1 MRIDP
6 YQVMPDLSQ
15 EDYERLKA
23 DIRENGVEIPIEYD
37 EFGNVL
43 DGHHRL
49 RICEELGITD
59 FPINV
64 RIGLSEQQKRSLARR
79 LNVSRRHL
87 SREQMRMLI
96 QDQLI
101 ETPELSDRQIANELG
116 VSNSTVSVHRK
127 RMEESGHLCE
137 SHTSTGLD
145 GKEYPRHVERKQVL
159 PDEEL
164 PEEPEHR
171 PHVVNNSGNNEW
183 YTPQPI
189 IELARSAMGGIT
201 LDPAS
206 SEVANQTVQ
215 AENYFTVEDNGL
227 EKEWFGNVWLNP
239 PYSAELIGK
248 FSEKLIAERE
258 NYEQAI
264 VLVNNATETE
274 WFNKV
279 VSIASAVCFPKGRI
293 RYYSPEKVSNTPLQ
307 GQALL
312 YIGNDVK
319 SFVKKFASV
328 GWVAYGI
335 YR

>member
-1 MRIDP
+1 MNELSAYREQLPDTLEDLSRFVLVSEERVQALKAEIRAIKKVSLAKEVYEQKLAEAQEFSEVTVLAQQKVGELLLQIQKDTSFHGNQHKEVNP
-6 YQVMPDLSQ
+6 RHTETPKTKGEITAEMGMTSQQVSQYQQMAQHPEAVQTAIEKARESGDVVSRNQVMK
-15 EDYERLKA
+15 E
-23 DIRENGVEIPIEYD
+23 IRN
-37 EFGNVL
+37 
-43 DGHHRL
+43 
-49 RICEELGITD
+49 
-59 FPINV
+59 
-64 RIGLSEQQKRSLARR
+64 
-79 LNVSRRHL
+79 
-87 SREQMRMLI
+87 
-96 QDQLI
+96 
-101 ETPELSDRQIANELG
+101 
-116 VSNSTVSVHRK
+116 
-127 RMEESGHLCE
+127 
-137 SHTSTGLD
+137 
-145 GKEYPRHVERKQVL
+145 
-159 PDEEL
+159 
-164 PEEPEHR
+164 R
-171 PHVVNNSGNNEW
+171 PFVTNNSGNNEW
-183 YTPQPI
+183 YTPEPI

-215 AENYFTVEDNGL
+215 AESYFTVEDNGL

-319 SFVKKFASV
+319 SFVKQFASV

>member
-1 MRIDP
+1 MNDLSTYREQLPDTLEDLSRFVLVSEERVQALKAEIRAIKKVSLAKEVYEQKLAEAQEFSEVTVLAQQKVGELLLQIQKDTSFHGNQHKEVNP
-6 YQVMPDLSQ
+6 HHTETPKTKGEITAEMGMTSQQVSQYQQMAQNPEAVQTAIEKARESGDVVSRNQVMK
-15 EDYERLKA
+15 E
-23 DIRENGVEIPIEYD
+23 IRN
-37 EFGNVL
+37 
-43 DGHHRL
+43 
-49 RICEELGITD
+49 
-59 FPINV
+59 
-64 RIGLSEQQKRSLARR
+64 
-79 LNVSRRHL
+79 
-87 SREQMRMLI
+87 
-96 QDQLI
+96 
-101 ETPELSDRQIANELG
+101 
-116 VSNSTVSVHRK
+116 
-127 RMEESGHLCE
+127 
-137 SHTSTGLD
+137 
-145 GKEYPRHVERKQVL
+145 
-159 PDEEL
+159 
-164 PEEPEHR
+164 R
-171 PHVVNNSGNNEW
+171 PFVTNNSGNNEW
-183 YTPQPI
+183 YTPEPI

-215 AENYFTVEDNGL
+215 AESYFTVEDNGL

-319 SFVKKFASV
+319 SFVKQFASV

>member
-1 MRIDP
+1 MNELSTYREQLPDTLEDLSRFVLVSEERVQALKAEIRAIKKVSLAKEVYEQKLAEAQEFSEVTVLAQQKVGELLLQIQTAQGKRTDLTSP
-6 YQVMPDLSQ
+6 QDTEKLKTKSEITTEMGMTSQQVSQYQQMAQHPEAVQTAIEKARESGDVVSRNQVMK
-15 EDYERLKA
+15 E
-23 DIRENGVEIPIEYD
+23 IRN
-37 EFGNVL
+37 
-43 DGHHRL
+43 
-49 RICEELGITD
+49 
-59 FPINV
+59 
-64 RIGLSEQQKRSLARR
+64 
-79 LNVSRRHL
+79 
-87 SREQMRMLI
+87 
-96 QDQLI
+96 
-101 ETPELSDRQIANELG
+101 
-116 VSNSTVSVHRK
+116 
-127 RMEESGHLCE
+127 
-137 SHTSTGLD
+137 
-145 GKEYPRHVERKQVL
+145 
-159 PDEEL
+159 
-164 PEEPEHR
+164 R
-171 PHVVNNSGNNEW
+171 PFVTNNSGNNEW
-183 YTPQPI
+183 YTPEPI

-264 VLVNNATETE
+264 MLVNNATETE

-293 RYYSPEKVSNTPLQ
+293 RFYSPEKVSNAPLQ

-319 SFVKKFASV
+319 SFVKQFASV